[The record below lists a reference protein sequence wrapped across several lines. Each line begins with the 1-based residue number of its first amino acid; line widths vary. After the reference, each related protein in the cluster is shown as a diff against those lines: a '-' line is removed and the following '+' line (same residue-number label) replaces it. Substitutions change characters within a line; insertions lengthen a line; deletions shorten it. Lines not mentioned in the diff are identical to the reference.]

1 MSAIDLLTKAIEYDV
16 NGRKMEAM
24 KLYET
29 GIGELMKMC
38 KGKHYFI
45 LPSFISIQQRLIQYV
60 QLKLKHVQIKKFIF
74 KRKYQSTWIEQ
85 NKSKYF

>member
-1 MSAIDLLTKAIEYDV
+1 MSVSAIDLLTKAIEYDV

-38 KGKHYFI
+38 KGKQYFFS
-45 LPSFISIQQRLIQYV
+45 LSIQFNPMI
-60 QLKLKHVQIKKFIF
+60 
-74 KRKYQSTWIEQ
+74 S
-85 NKSKYF
+85 N